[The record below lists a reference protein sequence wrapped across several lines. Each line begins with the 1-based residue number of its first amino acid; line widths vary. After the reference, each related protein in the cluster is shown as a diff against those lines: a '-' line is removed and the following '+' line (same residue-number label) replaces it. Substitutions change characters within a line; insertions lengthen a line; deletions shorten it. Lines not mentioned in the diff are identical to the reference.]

1 MTPAIKLLEKNKI
14 IFEILKFEHD
24 ANSPSFAAEAAEK
37 LNLNAAQVF
46 KTLLVDVDGELNV
59 AILPATRQV
68 DLKAFAKVCK
78 GKKAILADAK
88 KAQNTTG
95 YLIGGISPFAQ
106 KKRLNTLLHS
116 DAQQFERIYVSA
128 GKRGLEV
135 AVAPSDCISLCN
147 AAFAHF

>member
-1 MTPAIKLLEKNKI
+1 MTPAIKLLEKQKI
-14 IFEILKFEHD
+14 NFDVLKFEHD
-24 ANSPSFAAEAAEK
+24 PSSQNFANEAAEK
-37 LNLNAAQVF
+37 LNLNAEQVF
-46 KTLLVDVDGELNV
+46 KTLLVDVDGVLHV

-68 DLKAFAKVCK
+68 DLKAFAKACK
-78 GKKAILADAK
+78 GKKAMLADAK

-116 DAQQFERIYVSA
+116 DAQQFDKIYVSA

-135 AVAPSDCISLCN
+135 AIAPNDCIKLCS
-147 AAFAHF
+147 ATVAQF